1 MNVTNQKPQVLSPI
15 YISSITGDF
24 APDDD
29 VMNSI
34 TLPLFTPIAS
44 GQVSINDG
52 TNDLSEA
59 EVNNLILDCMGDAI
73 NPLTEPVVKDLFS
86 KTMVYFDKTF
96 NASTQEIFLTQAA
109 VKEKMPEATPTTIYT
124 PLTDVIP
131 SAKEVLAGLANH
143 DKFFV
148 SLGYFTRPRT
158 LGFSCTN
165 ATEFAKFLTWL
176 QNNTAPLLPSLPSDT
191 TSLLS
196 DFHNLTLQGLT
207 ESIVIRND
215 DDDNTDEYSFARL
228 IVNMAMQYAQ
238 ANPNS
243 FNVLPFHVGEL
254 FCPKTLVFV
263 NIEAHAH
270 SSAKK
275 ITDEWTIINKS
286 IKGKPRVVNP
296 KTLNQLTATTRA
308 LQKIQSAAAAATN
321 KKPNGVARGSR
332 VKFRAKQPSTLD
344 LGKLIKRVLA
354 KMTNVN
360 RSENSYKNI
369 KMSFA
374 RPNRRDPDDFNKQ
387 GKVVSTKYKP
397 DIHLY
402 IDTSGSISEG
412 NYQDTVLMLIKM
424 AKKLNVN
431 FYFNS
436 FSRCLSASTHLTVK
450 DRSVNAIYK
459 SFEKVPKVTGGTDYR
474 QIWDYIEASPKRKKE
489 LSIIITDFEYSAPS
503 DYVKHPR
510 NLYYVPIS
518 NTDWN
523 YILSEA
529 KNFCATMTHIEP
541 NIRLRL
547 LF

>member
-1 MNVTNQKPQVLSPI
+1 
-15 YISSITGDF
+15 
-24 APDDD
+24 
-29 VMNSI
+29 MNSI

-86 KTMVYFDKTF
+86 KTLVYFDKTF

-148 SLGYFTRPRT
+148 SLGYFAHPRT

-196 DFHNLTLQGLT
+196 DFQNLTLQGLT

-296 KTLNQLTATTRA
+296 KALNQLTATTRA

-321 KKPNGVARGSR
+321 RKPNGVARGSR

-402 IDTSGSISEG
+402 IDTSGSISED

-436 FSRCLSASTHLTVK
+436 FSHCLSACTHLTVK

-474 QIWDYIEASPKRKKE
+474 QIWEYIEASPKRKKE
-489 LSIIITDFEYSAPS
+489 LSIIISDFEYSAPS

-523 YILSEA
+523 YILNDA

>member
-86 KTMVYFDKTF
+86 KTLVYFDKTF

-148 SLGYFTRPRT
+148 SLGYFARPRT

-196 DFHNLTLQGLT
+196 DFQNLTLQGLT

-215 DDDNTDEYSFARL
+215 DDDNTNEYSFARL

-321 KKPNGVARGSR
+321 RKPNGVARGSR

-402 IDTSGSISEG
+402 IDTSGSISED

-436 FSRCLSASTHLTVK
+436 FSHCLSASTHLTVK

-474 QIWDYIEASPKRKKE
+474 QIWEYIEASPKRKKE

-523 YILSEA
+523 YILSDA